1 LYELP
6 EDRFPEAVERTAF
19 VVASEAIDAAA
30 QVNATQVRIRVF
42 RNEDQLILEAEGAG
56 PGPFV
61 HLADR
66 VGALGG
72 RFTTEASLI
81 RAELPCA

>member
-1 LYELP
+1 
-6 EDRFPEAVERTAF
+6 
-19 VVASEAIDAAA
+19 VVASEAIDAAGRLGSTHVA
-30 QVNATQVRIRVF
+30 VRVF
-42 RNEDQLILEAEGAG
+42 RHDDRLILEVEGAG

-72 RFTTEASLI
+72 RFTTDASLI

>member
-1 LYELP
+1 LDELP

-30 QVNATQVRIRVF
+30 QVNATQVRIRLF
-42 RNEDQLILEAEGAG
+42 RDEDQLILEVEGAG

-72 RFTTEASLI
+72 RFTTEGSLI
-81 RAELPCA
+81 RAELRCA